1 MRLLKAI
8 KQDILFQLRHGFY
21 YAYGLVS
28 IIYIIL
34 LRLLPTEI
42 RSFAATF
49 IIFTDPAVMGAF
61 FIGGIVLLEKGQ
73 GVLQHL
79 FITPLRV
86 TEYVLSKVISLM
98 LISLL
103 SSLIIV
109 VSAFG
114 FDFNV
119 FSFIFGVALSS
130 IFFTLIGLLL
140 AVRVRSVNEYL
151 YKSMLYFAF
160 LYAPLLGF
168 FNIYHTAFFYIFP
181 TNAALVLIEGIFR
194 DYRLLDFISSTMVLL
209 VWVLLAFLV
218 SGEQIKKHIISKN
231 GGA

>member
-8 KQDILFQLRHGFY
+8 KQDIHFQLRHGFY

-34 LRLLPTEI
+34 LRLLPLEI
-42 RSFAATF
+42 RSLAATF
-49 IIFTDPAVMGAF
+49 IIFTDPAVLGAF

-79 FITPLRV
+79 FITPLRI
-86 TEYVLSKVISLM
+86 TEYVLSKVLSLM

-109 VSAFG
+109 ASAFG
-114 FDFNV
+114 FHFNA
-119 FSFIFGVALSS
+119 FPFAFGVALSS
-130 IFFTLIGLLL
+130 IFFTLIGMLL
-140 AVRVRSVNEYL
+140 AVRVKSVNEYI
-151 YKSMLYFAF
+151 YKSILYFPI

-168 FNIYHTAFFYIFP
+168 FNIYKTSLFYIFP
-181 TNAALVLIEGIFR
+181 TNAALVLTRAIFSI
-194 DYRLLDFISSTMVLL
+194 DGVFDIISSTIVLL
-209 VWVLLAFLV
+209 IWVLLAFLIA
-218 SGEQIKKHIISKN
+218 GEQIKKHVISKN
-231 GGA
+231 GGV